1 MEIKQMTFM
10 PKPPALKRVCAYA
23 RVSSGKDA
31 MLHSLAAQVDYYST
45 LIRHTPGWEY
55 AGVYA
60 DEAISGTKTGRP
72 EFERM
77 MEDCR
82 AGKVDMIIV
91 KSISR
96 FARNTLVL
104 LDAVRELKSLNCD
117 VYFEE
122 QGIHTMSSEGELML
136 TLLASFAQEESRS
149 VSENMKWRIRKRFE
163 SGIPWN
169 GTVLGYR
176 LVDGTFQVVSE
187 EAELVRK
194 IFSLYLE
201 GYSAEKIAD
210 KLNAERIR
218 TRFGNEW
225 YFTSVLHIL
234 RNRLYIGE
242 LLLQQTYRPD
252 YITKT
257 HRPNNGQL
265 KRFLVTDAHEAI
277 INTETFNAVQEELKH
292 RTENNSK
299 NSSATTHAF
308 SGKIVCGLCGEN
320 FRHKRS
326 GGKSKWVC
334 RTYNTKGKSVCPSD
348 NIPDYVLR
356 EMADEVGGIDNIHHI
371 TAYPHHRVYLHLSN
385 GTTEERIWKH
395 KSRKDSWTDEMKEK
409 ARKQEFTRRNM
420 QCKTP
425 ETSQ

>member
-1 MEIKQMTFM
+1 MEIKQVRHSAKA
-10 PKPPALKRVCAYA
+10 PVLKKVCAYA
-23 RVSSGKDA
+23 RVSTGKDA

-55 AGVYA
+55 VGVYA
-60 DEAISGTKTGRP
+60 DEAISGTRTARP

-82 AGKVDMIIV
+82 AGKVDMIIT

-96 FARNTLVL
+96 FARNTLAL
-104 LDAVRELKSLNCD
+104 LDAARELKSFNCD
-117 VYFEE
+117 IYFEE
-122 QGIHTMSSEGELML
+122 QNIHTISDEGELML

-176 LVDGTFQVVSE
+176 LVDGTFQVVPK
-187 EAELVRK
+187 EAGLVRK

-242 LLLQQTYRPD
+242 LLLQQTIRPD
-252 YITKT
+252 YMTKK

-277 INTETFNAVQEELKH
+277 IDTETFNAVQEEFKR
-292 RTENNSK
+292 RTENYSK
-299 NSSATTHAF
+299 NSSATSHAF

-320 FRHKRS
+320 FRHKNS
-326 GGKSKWVC
+326 GGKSNWVC
-334 RTYNTKGKSVCPSD
+334 RTYNTKGKSACPSD
-348 NIPDYVLR
+348 NIPDYVLQ
-356 EMADEVGGIDNIHHI
+356 EMADEIGGIDNIHHI
-371 TAYPHHRVYLHLSN
+371 TAYPHHRIILHLSN
-385 GTTEERIWKH
+385 GTIEERIWKH

-409 ARKQEFTRRNM
+409 ARKREIIRRNA
-420 QCKTP
+420 QCRRK
-425 ETSQ
+425 EM